1 MAYRLVVI
9 AGALALAACAPTEG
23 AAPGG
28 AQAAS
33 AGSPR
38 TCFLPQQ
45 VVNYRSVRDRTVYV
59 RTIRDDVFEIDA
71 AGCFDLGTSFGLAI
85 IPSFGV
91 NDRLCV
97 GDGARITVSNPSAGQ
112 GPCMARVV
120 RSLTPEEV
128 AALPGR
134 DRP

>member
-1 MAYRLVVI
+1 MAHRLVVI

-23 AAPGG
+23 AAPG
-28 AQAAS
+28 AQSAS
-33 AGSPR
+33 ADAPR

-45 VVNYRSVRDRTVYV
+45 ITNYRSARNRTVYV
-59 RTIRDDVFEIDA
+59 RTIGDDVFEIDA
-71 AGCFDLGTSFGLAI
+71 AGCFDLDASFGLAI
-85 IPSFGV
+85 TPSFGV

-97 GDGARITVSNPSAGQ
+97 GDGARITLSSPSAGQ
-112 GPCMARVV
+112 NPCMARVV